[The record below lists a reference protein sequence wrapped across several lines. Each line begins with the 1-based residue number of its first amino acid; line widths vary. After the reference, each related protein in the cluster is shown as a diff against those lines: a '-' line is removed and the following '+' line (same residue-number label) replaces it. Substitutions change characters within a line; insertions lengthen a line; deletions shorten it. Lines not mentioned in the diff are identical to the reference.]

1 MYQYGTHDATLQLYI
16 IKGHAEILD
25 PEKYQGLMVYTDA
38 DFARDLN
45 SRISVSINIIE
56 YIGTVIAWGVHK
68 QTVPGTCTNITET
81 KSIYK
86 GVKKTLELRRFL
98 ESMNDSISG
107 PILEKDRLTLR
118 IRQLDIV
125 LTWLH
130 YQYIRGLFLPF
141 YIDTKKKKGD
151 LNTKPHGGET
161 LVTMLL
167 SIIGFKFYPPNTSKH
182 YILLDLHKYNIS
194 VHRGSFLLPT
204 KGPSPLLLSIRPIS
218 HLSPPNYKLYISLL
232 LAPIS
237 FPVLPQTS
245 STHLTHHILSISCI
259 YIYIYI
265 YIFIFL
271 YIFKLSHSL

>member
-1 MYQYGTHDATLQLYI
+1 MYYSYCSYESTRYLVRHYATITLATFNALNRLVCYMYHHPHLSIMYRYGTHDATLQLYI

-107 PILEKDRLTLR
+107 PILEKDRLTPR

-130 YQYIRGLFLPF
+130 YQYIRGIFLPF
-141 YIDTKKKKGD
+141 YIDTKKKK
-151 LNTKPHGGET
+151 
-161 LVTMLL
+161 VT
-167 SIIGFKFYPPNTSKH
+167 
-182 YILLDLHKYNIS
+182 
-194 VHRGSFLLPT
+194 
-204 KGPSPLLLSIRPIS
+204 
-218 HLSPPNYKLYISLL
+218 
-232 LAPIS
+232 
-237 FPVLPQTS
+237 
-245 STHLTHHILSISCI
+245 
-259 YIYIYI
+259 
-265 YIFIFL
+265 
-271 YIFKLSHSL
+271 